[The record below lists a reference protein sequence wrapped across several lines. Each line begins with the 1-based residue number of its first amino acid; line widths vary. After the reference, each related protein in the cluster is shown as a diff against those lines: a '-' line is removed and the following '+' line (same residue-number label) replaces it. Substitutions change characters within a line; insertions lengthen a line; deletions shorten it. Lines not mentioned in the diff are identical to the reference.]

1 MTGKKRLSREES
13 RQQTRQRLLAAAAVV
28 IAREGYQGASVE
40 DISAEAGFSRG
51 AFYSNFDDKDELF
64 LALLEQMCDAEQRQ
78 MDAIFN
84 QGGNAEELR
93 ASLGEFYAHTSREN
107 QQFVLYTEAQ
117 IHAIRNAE
125 FRKRLVELERT
136 TCDRISG
143 FVKRYFRESG
153 VHDDDLPHEEIAMG
167 LMALTTGIT
176 FAQMLDPD
184 RISNDKA
191 ITVLLSFF
199 DAISDHGFNNR

>member
-1 MTGKKRLSREES
+1 MRNMTGKKRLSRDES

-51 AFYSNFDDKDELF
+51 AFYSNFEDKDELF
-64 LALLEQMCDAEQRQ
+64 LALLEQMCDAEQQQ

-93 ASLGEFYAHTSREN
+93 SSLGEFYAHTSREN

-117 IHAIRNAE
+117 NHAIRNTE

-136 TCDRISG
+136 TCDRISV
-143 FVKRYFRESG
+143 FVKRYFQECG
-153 VHDDDLPHEEIAMG
+153 VHDDD
-167 LMALTTGIT
+167 
-176 FAQMLDPD
+176 
-184 RISNDKA
+184 
-191 ITVLLSFF
+191 
-199 DAISDHGFNNR
+199 